1 MRKWIAAAALALCM
15 AATGVSVSASGASA
29 VFDFGDNAFFTVRM
43 QENESVYLS
52 LDTEYDRQ
60 LAQTV
65 WEETGLEADR
75 FYQFDT
81 GEEGFLRTGELFLQA
96 DENQQVYEIAEDGS
110 IDEVEAQYAH
120 GYTIGKDGERISG
133 YVIRTR
139 NLGRY
144 VVVG

>member
-81 GEEGFLRTGELFLQA
+81 GEGGFLRTGEAFLQG
-96 DENQQVYEIAEDGS
+96 DGDQQV
-110 IDEVEAQYAH
+110 
-120 GYTIGKDGERISG
+120 
-133 YVIRTR
+133 
-139 NLGRY
+139 
-144 VVVG
+144 